1 MKRMT
6 LGIGRRQVTLAAS
19 NRVKNWSEQI
29 GQVNAIVKRA
39 DAQLQQVNSE
49 YIAQVPE
56 EAEDLEGSLRS
67 GDSLQRLVNILAP
80 KKSV

>member
-1 MKRMT
+1 MT
-6 LGIGRRQVTLAAS
+6 LGVGWRQVTLAAS
-19 NRVKNWSEQI
+19 NRVKNWSEQV

>member
-49 YIAQVPE
+49 YITQVPE